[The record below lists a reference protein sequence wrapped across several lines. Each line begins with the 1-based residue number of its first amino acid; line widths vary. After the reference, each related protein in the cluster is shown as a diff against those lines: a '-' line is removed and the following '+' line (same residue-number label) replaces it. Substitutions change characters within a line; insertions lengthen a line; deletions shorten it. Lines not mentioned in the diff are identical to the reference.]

1 MAKQCVQLNLALLGT
16 VKYNSVTKTIKMF
29 NLIPQIDN
37 LGISGERFSSYK
49 AYLQLYHQMKS
60 RFYVFFWLILIET
73 WVNIIHV
80 IRVFKKMVFGF

>member
-37 LGISGERFSSYK
+37 LGNRVN
-49 AYLQLYHQMKS
+49 
-60 RFYVFFWLILIET
+60 VFLAIKHT
-73 WVNIIHV
+73 YNCII
-80 IRVFKKMVFGF
+80 K